1 MEERKGKERR
11 GNEREIKKKK
21 ERVGKVKE
29 GEGRNRRVA
38 ARKSGRENRNRW
50 KKMLPYFWAAGVLFL
65 LWFSWFSLGLYRQR
79 QETEAR
85 IRERENGG
93 AMEAL
98 GSQVGNV
105 LEYKGK
111 KYRRNTAKRA
121 ILCIGVD
128 TTGEMEEY
136 HVSGAAG
143 QADGIFLVAQDA
155 VSDTVQILMIPRDTM
170 TEITLFDYFGNEL
183 GKDVQ
188 HLTLAYAY
196 GDGKEQ
202 SCELITEAVSEL
214 MSGLHIDGYFA
225 TNISTVEI
233 LNDEIGGVK
242 VLVEDE
248 TLSEKYPEFV
258 KGETV
263 LLEGEQAEHYIRYRD
278 INQYQTALTRL
289 ERQKG
294 YIKAYIETAKHRAEE
309 DDQLIVR
316 LMDDVEKY
324 MITNMAKDQYMEMG
338 MAVLNSPQIM
348 DDGDFISLP
357 GEVRETPLYEE
368 FYPDESEL
376 KKLVVEM
383 FYKEVK

>member
-1 MEERKGKERR
+1 MGERK
-11 GNEREIKKKK
+11 
-21 ERVGKVKE
+21 
-29 GEGRNRRVA
+29 
-38 ARKSGRENRNRW
+38 
-50 KKMLPYFWAAGVLFL
+50 KMIPFLAVAGVLL
-65 LWFSWFSLGLYRQR
+65 LIWFFWFSLGLYRQR

-85 IRERENGG
+85 IRERINGE

-98 GSQVGNV
+98 GSPVTDV
-105 LEYKGK
+105 LEYRGK
-111 KYRRNTAKRA
+111 KYRRNTAIRA

-128 TTGEMEEY
+128 TTGEMEQY
-136 HVSGAAG
+136 QVSGAAG

-155 VSDTVQILMIPRDTM
+155 AKDTVQILMIPRDTM

-202 SCELITEAVSEL
+202 SCKLMTEAVSEL
-214 MSGLHIDGYFA
+214 MFGLQIDGYFA

-233 LNDEIGGVK
+233 LNDEIGGVE

-248 TLSEKYPEFV
+248 ALAEKYPEFAI
-258 KGETV
+258 GEKV
-263 LLEGEQAEHYIRYRD
+263 LLKGEQAEQYIRYRD

-294 YIKAYIETAKHRAEE
+294 YIKAYLETAKRRVEE
-309 DDQLIVR
+309 DDQVIVR

-324 MITNMAKDQYMEMG
+324 MITNMAKDQYMDMG

-357 GEVRETPLYEE
+357 GEAVRTDLYEE
-368 FYPDESEL
+368 FYPDEEKLKEL
-376 KKLVVEM
+376 VIRM
-383 FYKEVK
+383 FYKEMKS

>member
-1 MEERKGKERR
+1 M
-11 GNEREIKKKK
+11 
-21 ERVGKVKE
+21 
-29 GEGRNRRVA
+29 GEG
-38 ARKSGRENRNRW
+38 KENRNRW
-50 KKMLPYFWAAGVLFL
+50 KKLRLFFGIAGALFL
-65 LWFSWFSLGLYRQR
+65 LWFFWFSLGLYRQR

-98 GSQVGNV
+98 GPPAENV

-111 KYRRNTAKRA
+111 KYRRNTAVRA

-128 TTGEMEEY
+128 TTGELERY

-143 QADGIFLVAQDA
+143 QADGIFLVAQDMA
-155 VSDTVQILMIPRDTM
+155 SDTVQILMIPRDTM
-170 TEITLFDYFGNEL
+170 TKITLFDYFGNEL

-202 SCELITEAVSEL
+202 SCELMTEAVSDL
-214 MSGLHIDGYFA
+214 LFGLRIDSYFA

-233 LNDEIGGVK
+233 LNDEIGGVEI
-242 VLVEDE
+242 LVEDGS
-248 TLSEKYPEFV
+248 LSEKYPDFI
-258 KGETV
+258 KGEKV
-263 LLEGEQAEHYIRYRD
+263 LLKGKQAEHYIRYRD

-294 YIKAYIETAKHRAEE
+294 YIKAYIETAKRRTEE

-316 LMDDVEKY
+316 LMEDVEKY

-348 DDGDFISLP
+348 DDGDFIALP
-357 GEVRETPLYEE
+357 GEAARTELYEE
-368 FYPDESEL
+368 FHPDEEKVKEL
-376 KKLVVEM
+376 VIRL
-383 FYKEVK
+383 FYKEVRS

>member
-1 MEERKGKERR
+1 M
-11 GNEREIKKKK
+11 
-21 ERVGKVKE
+21 
-29 GEGRNRRVA
+29 GEG
-38 ARKSGRENRNRW
+38 KENRNRW
-50 KKMLPYFWAAGVLFL
+50 KKLRLFFGIAGALFL
-65 LWFSWFSLGLYRQR
+65 LWFFWFSLGLYRQR

-98 GSQVGNV
+98 GPPAENV

-111 KYRRNTAKRA
+111 KYSRNTAVRA

-128 TTGEMEEY
+128 TTGELERY

-143 QADGIFLVAQDA
+143 QADGIFLVAQDMA
-155 VSDTVQILMIPRDTM
+155 SDTVQILMIPRDTM
-170 TEITLFDYFGNEL
+170 TKITLFDYFGNEL

-202 SCELITEAVSEL
+202 SCELMTEAVSDL
-214 MSGLHIDGYFA
+214 LFGLRIDSYFA

-233 LNDEIGGVK
+233 LNDEIGGVEI
-242 VLVEDE
+242 LVEDGS
-248 TLSEKYPEFV
+248 LSEKYPDFI
-258 KGETV
+258 KGEKV
-263 LLEGEQAEHYIRYRD
+263 LLKGKQAEHYIRYRD

-294 YIKAYIETAKHRAEE
+294 YIKAYIETAKRRTEE

-316 LMDDVEKY
+316 LMEDVEKY

-348 DDGDFISLP
+348 DDGDFIALP
-357 GEVRETPLYEE
+357 GEAARTELYEE
-368 FYPDESEL
+368 FHPDEEKVKEL
-376 KKLVVEM
+376 VIRL
-383 FYKEVK
+383 FYKEVRS

>member
-1 MEERKGKERR
+1 MGEGKE
-11 GNEREIKKKK
+11 K
-21 ERVGKVKE
+21 EGKVKE
-29 GEGRNRRVA
+29 RKEKYKKVIDGET
-38 ARKSGRENRNRW
+38 GRENRNRW
-50 KKMLPYFWAAGVLFL
+50 KKLLPFILAAGALFL
-65 LWFSWFSLGLYRQR
+65 LWFFWFSLGLYRQR

-111 KYRRNTAKRA
+111 KYRRNTAIRA

-128 TTGEMEEY
+128 TTGEMEQY

-155 VSDTVQILMIPRDTM
+155 ASDTVQILMIPRDTM

-202 SCELITEAVSEL
+202 SCELMTEAVSEL
-214 MSGLHIDGYFA
+214 MSGLRIDGYFA

-233 LNDEIGGVK
+233 LNDEIGGVE

-294 YIKAYIETAKHRAEE
+294 YIKAYIETAKRRAEE

-357 GEVRETPLYEE
+357 GEVKETQLYEE

-376 KKLVVEM
+376 KKIVVKM